1 MALVDPDLD
10 RFWRSVADYFGV
22 EVGTP
27 ADRSVAPDAMPG
39 GSWFPGTTVNYAA
52 RALAGDGE
60 AVVALDEDG
69 TRRVTSRAE
78 LRRQV
83 GALAGFLRE
92 RGVRPGDRVA
102 AVLPNRIEAVVGLLA
117 AASVGAVWSV
127 VAPEFGAG
135 AIISRLRQ
143 LEPVS

>member
-1 MALVDPDLD
+1 MHA
-10 RFWRSVADYFGV
+10 GV
-22 EVGTP
+22 IVQQRED
-27 ADRSVAPDAMPG
+27 ARLIEYRDAMPG

-69 TRRVTSRAE
+69 ARWATSRAE

-143 LEPVS
+143 LEPVVLEDAAGGPAATL